1 MTNSINQ
8 ISTGYRDVENI
19 EPLAKNDLLEFF
31 NQYIHPFS
39 STRAKVSVHLIA
51 QASTGASAAVE
62 DSAAAEENSDASAL
76 RAEQDVVAVNGREP
90 SVSSAMIPVKIE
102 DVKAWKASLQLSA
115 AATPVKSLSE
125 FEEIGS
131 K

>member
-1 MTNSINQ
+1 M
-8 ISTGYRDVENI
+8 
-19 EPLAKNDLLEFF
+19 
-31 NQYIHPFS
+31 
-39 STRAKVSVHLIA
+39 SVHLIA
-51 QASTGASAAVE
+51 QASTRASAAVE
-62 DSAAAEENSDASAL
+62 DSVAAEENSDASAL

-125 FEEIGS
+125 FEEIES